1 MAMPEGFDYIP
12 ACVLALKT
20 EVEAAG
26 LGLDYREITACQT
39 GEGCWQSAYLLVFR
53 QDTWESLVLLGGHPG
68 QIEEMVAQ
76 ARQAWLEG
84 RKVLLWGSHA

>member
-26 LGLDYREITACQT
+26 LGLDYREITACLNT
-39 GEGCWQSAYLLVFR
+39 NR
-53 QDTWESLVLLGGHPG
+53 
-68 QIEEMVAQ
+68 
-76 ARQAWLEG
+76 
-84 RKVLLWGSHA
+84 